1 MTWEILDS
9 SEKMSTDEALQIMDD
24 VVTRECNW
32 ADEPTDDIQQ
42 AWDKVQVL
50 VRKGMIAEKY
60 IEEWGK
66 Q

>member
-1 MTWEILDS
+1 
-9 SEKMSTDEALQIMDD
+9 MSTDEALQIMDD

-50 VRKGMIAEKY
+50 ARKGIIAEKY
-60 IEEWGK
+60 MKEWGK
-66 Q
+66 E

>member
-42 AWDKVQVL
+42 AWDKVQML